1 MMKKFLVLVS
11 MVILLSTLGCSKES
25 GAHYEG
31 IIFEIK
37 EESIIV
43 GTAAEDVDPEAQY
56 PTYEIL
62 IDDKTEINGSIEK
75 FSELTSHQKV
85 KVWVKDKGPDNEI
98 DNKVA
103 SEITVL

>member
-1 MMKKFLVLVS
+1 MKKFLVLVS
-11 MVILLSTLGCSKES
+11 MVILLSILGCTKAND
-25 GAHYEG
+25 AHYQG
-31 IIFEIK
+31 VIFEVK

-62 IDDKTEINGSIEK
+62 IDDTTEINGEAEK
-75 FSELTSHQKV
+75 FPELTSHQKV
-85 KVWVKDKGPDNEI
+85 KVWVKGKGPDNEI